1 MLTLETFTKNWEKKF
16 PALLLKKST
25 FIIAIS
31 GGVDSIVL
39 AYLMHKAGAT
49 ISMAHA
55 NFQLRGEESTEDEN
69 FVKDFAAKYSIPLA
83 LNKFETAAYA
93 QTYKMG
99 IQEAAREMRYA
110 WFSTLLSEN
119 TSIKK
124 VLLTAHHA
132 DDQVETVFMQ
142 LSRGTGL
149 HGLTGIPER
158 REDTLS
164 IARPLLAFS
173 KEEITQFASTHN
185 LSFVEDSSNSKDDYT
200 RNLFRHKIVPIIQEV
215 IPNMTQ
221 NVLDT
226 INRLKE
232 SEAIVESTVTD
243 FWKKGLRVQKGILT
257 IPIKHWK
264 KVNHNFTY
272 TWGLIKNYG
281 FKPQQIS
288 EVHKLL
294 AAVNGAYIATASH
307 RFIKFNDS
315 LQIID
320 NNTDKEHVIIHVAD
334 GELQVNNG
342 VLHFEMKEAISPSEI
357 KKESKYAYLDADKLE
372 WPLLFRTWQPTDYF
386 YPLGLRKKKKLN
398 HFLGGLKLSPAIKQK
413 IAVLSMGDKLVWV
426 VGQRIDDRFKIT
438 DQTKNVLVITSI
450 DKH

>member
-1 MLTLETFTKNWEKKF
+1 MLTLETFTQHWEKKF
-16 PALLLKKST
+16 PALPLHKT
-25 FIIAIS
+25 AFIVAIS

-39 AYLMHKAGAT
+39 AYLMHQAGAN

-55 NFQLRGEESTEDEN
+55 NFQLRGEESTRDEN
-69 FVKDFAAKYSIPLA
+69 FVKAFAEKYTIPLA

-93 QTYKMG
+93 VAYKMG

-110 WFSTLLSEN
+110 WFSTLLSDQSN
-119 TSIKK
+119 TKK

-142 LSRGTGL
+142 LARGTGL

-158 REDTLS
+158 REDALS
-164 IARPLLAFS
+164 LARPLLSFS
-173 KEEITQFASTHN
+173 KDEIIECAKTN
-185 LSFVEDSSNSKDDYT
+185 GLDFVEDSSNSKDDYT
-200 RNLFRHKIVPIIQEV
+200 RNLFRHKIVPTIQEL

-226 INRLKE
+226 IQRLKE
-232 SEAIVESTVTD
+232 SETIVETTVAD

-257 IPIKHWK
+257 IPVKHWK

-294 AAVNGAYIATASH
+294 VANNGAYIATPSH
-307 RFIKFNDS
+307 RFIKFNES
-315 LQIID
+315 IQIID
-320 NNTDKEHVIIHVAD
+320 NNTEKEHIVIHVAD
-334 GELQVNNG
+334 GDLQVNEG
-342 VLHFEMKEAISPSEI
+342 ILHFEMKTALNLGAI
-357 KKESKYAYLDADKLE
+357 KKEPNYAYLDADKLE

-398 HFLGGLKLSPAIKQK
+398 HFLGGLKLSPAAKQK
-413 IAVLSMGDKLVWV
+413 TAVLTMGDKLLWV

-438 DQTKNVLVITSI
+438 DQTKNVLEVTWT

>member
-1 MLTLETFTKNWEKKF
+1 MLTLETFTQHWEKKF
-16 PALLLKKST
+16 PALSLHKT
-25 FIIAIS
+25 AFIVAIS

-39 AYLMHKAGAT
+39 AFLMHQAGAN

-55 NFQLRGEESTEDEN
+55 NFQLRGEESTRDEN
-69 FVKDFAAKYSIPLA
+69 FVKAFAEKYTISLA

-110 WFSTLLSEN
+110 WFSTLLSED
-119 TSIKK
+119 TSVKK

-142 LSRGTGL
+142 LARGTGL

-158 REDTLS
+158 REDALS
-164 IARPLLAFS
+164 IARPLLHFS
-173 KEEITQFASTHN
+173 KEAITQFAKTN
-185 LSFVEDSSNSKDDYT
+185 GLDFVEDSSNGKDDYT
-200 RNLFRHKIVPIIQEV
+200 RNLFRHKIVPTIQEV
-215 IPNMTQ
+215 IPNMAQ

-226 INRLKE
+226 IQRLKE
-232 SEAIVESTVTD
+232 SETIVETTVAD

-257 IPIKHWK
+257 IPVKHWK

-294 AAVNGAYIATASH
+294 AATNGAYIATPSY
-307 RFIKFNDS
+307 RFIKFNES
-315 LQIID
+315 IQIID
-320 NNTDKEHVIIHVAD
+320 NNTEKEHIVIHVAD
-334 GELQVNNG
+334 GDLQVKEG
-342 VLHFEMKEAISPSEI
+342 VLHFEMKAALKLGDI
-357 KKESKYAYLDADKLE
+357 KKESNYAYLDADKLE

-398 HFLGGLKLSPAIKQK
+398 HFLGSLKLSPAAKQK
-413 IAVLSMGDKLVWV
+413 TAVLTMGDKLLWV
-426 VGQRIDDRFKIT
+426 VGKRIDDRFKIT
-438 DQTKNVLVITSI
+438 DQTKNVLVITWT

>member
-1 MLTLETFTKNWEKKF
+1 MLTLETFTQHWEKKF
-16 PALLLKKST
+16 PALPLHKT
-25 FIIAIS
+25 AFIVAIS

-39 AYLMHKAGAT
+39 AYLMHQAGAN

-55 NFQLRGEESTEDEN
+55 NFQLRGEESTRDEN
-69 FVKDFAAKYSIPLA
+69 FVKAFAEKYTIPLA

-93 QTYKMG
+93 VAYKMG

-110 WFSTLLSEN
+110 WFSTLLSDQSN
-119 TSIKK
+119 TKK

-142 LSRGTGL
+142 LARGTGL

-158 REDTLS
+158 REDALS
-164 IARPLLAFS
+164 LARPLLSFS
-173 KEEITQFASTHN
+173 KDEIIECAKTN
-185 LSFVEDSSNSKDDYT
+185 GLDFVEDSSNSKDDYT
-200 RNLFRHKIVPIIQEV
+200 RNLFRHKIVPTIQEI

-226 INRLKE
+226 IQRLKE
-232 SEAIVESTVTD
+232 SETIVETTVAD

-257 IPIKHWK
+257 IPVKHWK

-294 AAVNGAYIATASH
+294 VANNGAYIATPSH
-307 RFIKFNDS
+307 RFIKFNES
-315 LQIID
+315 IQIID
-320 NNTDKEHVIIHVAD
+320 NNTEKEHIVIHVAD
-334 GELQVNNG
+334 GDLQVNEG
-342 VLHFEMKEAISPSEI
+342 VLHFEMKTALNLGAI
-357 KKESKYAYLDADKLE
+357 KKEPNYAYLDADKLE

-398 HFLGGLKLSPAIKQK
+398 HFLGGLKLSPAAKQK
-413 IAVLSMGDKLVWV
+413 TAVLTMGDKLLWV

-438 DQTKNVLVITSI
+438 DQTKNVLVVTWT

>member
-1 MLTLETFTKNWEKKF
+1 MLTLETFTQHWEKKF
-16 PALLLKKST
+16 PALSLHKT
-25 FIIAIS
+25 AFIVAIS

-39 AYLMHKAGAT
+39 AYLMHQAGAN

-55 NFQLRGEESTEDEN
+55 NFQLRGEESTRDEN
-69 FVKDFAAKYSIPLA
+69 FVKAFAEKYTIPLA

-93 QTYKMG
+93 VAYKMG

-110 WFSTLLSEN
+110 WFSTLLSNQSN
-119 TSIKK
+119 TKK

-142 LSRGTGL
+142 LARGTGL

-158 REDTLS
+158 REDALS
-164 IARPLLAFS
+164 LARPLLSFS
-173 KEEITQFASTHN
+173 KDEIIECAKTN
-185 LSFVEDSSNSKDDYT
+185 GLDFVEDSSNSKDDYT
-200 RNLFRHKIVPIIQEV
+200 RNLFRHKIVPTIQEI

-226 INRLKE
+226 IQRLKE
-232 SEAIVESTVTD
+232 SETIVETTVAD

-257 IPIKHWK
+257 IPVKHWK

-294 AAVNGAYIATASH
+294 VANNGAYIATPSH
-307 RFIKFNDS
+307 RYIKFNDS
-315 LQIID
+315 IQIID
-320 NNTDKEHVIIHVAD
+320 NNTEKEHIVIHVAD
-334 GELQVNNG
+334 GDLQVNEG
-342 VLHFEMKEAISPSEI
+342 VLHFEMKTALNLGDI
-357 KKESKYAYLDADKLE
+357 KKELNYAYLDADKLE

-398 HFLGGLKLSPAIKQK
+398 HFLGGLKLSPAAKQK
-413 IAVLSMGDKLVWV
+413 TAVLTMGDKLLWV
-426 VGQRIDDRFKIT
+426 VGQRIDERFKIT
-438 DQTKNVLVITSI
+438 DQTKNVLVITWT

>member
-1 MLTLETFTKNWEKKF
+1 MLTLETFIKNWEKKF
-16 PALLLKKST
+16 PALPLKKST
-25 FIIAIS
+25 FIIAVS

-39 AYLMHKAGAT
+39 AYLMHKVGAC

-55 NFQLRGEESTEDEN
+55 NFQLRGEESTRDEN
-69 FVKDFAAKYSIPLA
+69 FVKAFAEKHSIPLA
-83 LNKFETAAYA
+83 LNKFETDAYA

-110 WFSTLLSEN
+110 WFSTLLSDQDN
-119 TSIKK
+119 AKK

-142 LSRGTGL
+142 FARGTGL

-158 REDTLS
+158 REDALS
-164 IARPLLAFS
+164 IARPLLHFS
-173 KEEITQFASTHN
+173 KDEIIEFAKTN
-185 LSFVEDSSNSKDDYT
+185 GLDFVEDSSNSKDEYT
-200 RNLFRHKIVPIIQEV
+200 RNLFRHKILPTIQEV

-226 INRLKE
+226 IQRLKE
-232 SEAIVESTVTD
+232 SETIVETTVAD

-257 IPIKHWK
+257 IPVKHWK
-264 KVNHNFTY
+264 KVNHSFTY

-294 AAVNGAYIATASH
+294 VANNGAYIATPSH
-307 RFIKFNDS
+307 RFIKFNES
-315 LQIID
+315 IQIID
-320 NNTDKEHVIIHVAD
+320 NNTDKEHIVIHVAD
-334 GELQVNNG
+334 GDLQVNEG
-342 VLHFEMKEAISPSEI
+342 VLHFEMNAALKLVDI
-357 KKESKYAYLDADKLE
+357 KKEPNYAYLDADKLE

-398 HFLGGLKLSPAIKQK
+398 HFLGSLKLSPAAKQNT
-413 IAVLSMGDKLVWV
+413 AVLTMGDKLLWV

-438 DQTKNVLVITSI
+438 DQTKNVLVITWTG
-450 DKH
+450 KH

>member
-16 PALLLKKST
+16 PALSLKKST
-25 FIIAIS
+25 FMIAVS

-39 AYLMHKAGAT
+39 SYLMHKAGAT

-55 NFQLRGEESTEDEN
+55 NFQLRGEESTRDEN

-110 WFSTLLSEN
+110 WFSTLLTEN
-119 TSIKK
+119 TSVTK

-142 LSRGTGL
+142 LARGTGL

-158 REDTLS
+158 REDALLMV
-164 IARPLLAFS
+164 RPLLTFS
-173 KEEITQFASTHN
+173 KNEITQFAKTN
-185 LSFVEDSSNSKDDYT
+185 GLDFVEDSSNSKDDYT

-232 SEAIVESTVTD
+232 AEAIVESTVTE
-243 FWKKGLRVQKGILT
+243 FWKKGVRVHRGILT
-257 IPIKHWK
+257 VPVKYWK
-264 KVNHNFTY
+264 KVNNNFTY

-294 AAVNGAYIATASH
+294 AANNGAYILTPSH
-307 RFIKFNDS
+307 RFIKFNDTI
-315 LQIID
+315 QIID
-320 NNTDKEHVIIHVAD
+320 NNTEKEHIIIHVAD
-334 GELQVNNG
+334 GDLQVNNG
-342 VLHFEMKEAISPSEI
+342 VLHFEMKEDIRSGEI
-357 KKESKYAYLDADKLE
+357 KKEAKYAYLDAGKLE

-386 YPLGLRKKKKLN
+386 YPLGLGKKKKLN
-398 HFLGGLKLSPAIKQK
+398 HFLGALKLSPAIKQK
-413 IAVLSMGDKLVWV
+413 TAVLSMGDKLVWV
-426 VGQRIDDRFKIT
+426 VGHRIDDRFKIT
-438 DQTKNVLVITSI
+438 DQTKNVLVITWI

>member
-1 MLTLETFTKNWEKKF
+1 
-16 PALLLKKST
+16 
-25 FIIAIS
+25 
-31 GGVDSIVL
+31 
-39 AYLMHKAGAT
+39 
-49 ISMAHA
+49 
-55 NFQLRGEESTEDEN
+55 
-69 FVKDFAAKYSIPLA
+69 
-83 LNKFETAAYA
+83 
-93 QTYKMG
+93 MG

-110 WFSTLLSEN
+110 WFSTLLSDQTN
-119 TSIKK
+119 TKK

-142 LSRGTGL
+142 LARGTGL

-158 REDTLS
+158 REDALS
-164 IARPLLAFS
+164 IARPLLSFS
-173 KEEITQFASTHN
+173 KLAIIEFAKSN
-185 LSFVEDSSNSKDDYT
+185 GLDFVEDSSNTKDDYT

-215 IPNMTQ
+215 MPNMTQ

-226 INRLKE
+226 IQRLKE
-232 SEAIVESTVTD
+232 SETIVETTVAD

-257 IPIKHWK
+257 IPVKHWK

-294 AAVNGAYIATASH
+294 AATNGAYIATPSH
-307 RFIKFNDS
+307 RFIKFNES
-315 LQIID
+315 IQIID
-320 NNTDKEHVIIHVAD
+320 NNTEKQHIVIHVAD
-334 GELQVNNG
+334 GDLQVNEG
-342 VLHFEMKEAISPSEI
+342 VLHFEMRTALKLGDI
-357 KKESKYAYLDADKLE
+357 KKEPNYAYLDADKLE

-398 HFLGGLKLSPAIKQK
+398 HFLGGLKLSPAAKQK
-413 IAVLSMGDKLVWV
+413 TTVLTMGDKLLWV

-438 DQTKNVLVITSI
+438 DQTKNVLVITWT

>member
-1 MLTLETFTKNWEKKF
+1 MLTLENFTRNWEKIF
-16 PALLLKKST
+16 PALSLKKLT
-25 FIIAIS
+25 FIIGVS

-39 AYLMHKAGAT
+39 AYLMHKAGAC

-55 NFQLRGEESTEDEN
+55 NFQLRGEESTRDEN
-69 FVKDFAAKYSIPLA
+69 FVKAFAEKYSIPLA

-110 WFSTLLSEN
+110 WFSTLLSDQAN
-119 TSIKK
+119 TKK

-142 LSRGTGL
+142 IARGTGL

-158 REDTLS
+158 REDALS
-164 IARPLLAFS
+164 IARPLLHFS
-173 KEEITQFASTHN
+173 KEAIIEFAKLN
-185 LSFVEDSSNSKDDYT
+185 GLDFVEDSSNTKDDYT
-200 RNLFRHKIVPIIQEV
+200 RNLFRHKIIPTIQEV

-226 INRLKE
+226 IQRLKE
-232 SEAIVESTVTD
+232 SETIVESTVAD
-243 FWKKGLRVQKGILT
+243 FWKKGLRVQKGILS
-257 IPIKHWK
+257 IPVKHWK

-294 AAVNGAYIATASH
+294 VANNGAYIATPSH
-307 RFIKFNDS
+307 RFIKFNES
-315 LQIID
+315 IQIID
-320 NNTDKEHVIIHVAD
+320 NNTEKEHIVIHVAD
-334 GELQVNNG
+334 GDLQVNEG
-342 VLHFEMKEAISPSEI
+342 VLHFEMKTALKLGDI
-357 KKESKYAYLDADKLE
+357 KKEPNYAYLDADKLE

-398 HFLGGLKLSPAIKQK
+398 HFLGGLKLSPAAKQK
-413 IAVLSMGDKLVWV
+413 TAVLTIGDKLIWV
-426 VGQRIDDRFKIT
+426 VGYRIDDRFKIT
-438 DQTKNVLVITSI
+438 DQTKNVLVITWT

>member
-1 MLTLETFTKNWEKKF
+1 MLTLETFTQHWEKKF
-16 PALLLKKST
+16 PALPLHKT
-25 FIIAIS
+25 AFIVAIS

-39 AYLMHKAGAT
+39 AYLMHQAGAN

-55 NFQLRGEESTEDEN
+55 NFQLRGEESTRDEN
-69 FVKDFAAKYSIPLA
+69 FVKAFAEKYTIPLA

-93 QTYKMG
+93 VAYKMG

-110 WFSTLLSEN
+110 WFSTLLSDQSN
-119 TSIKK
+119 TKK

-142 LSRGTGL
+142 LARGTGL

-158 REDTLS
+158 REDALS
-164 IARPLLAFS
+164 LARPLLSFS
-173 KEEITQFASTHN
+173 KDEIIECAKTN
-185 LSFVEDSSNSKDDYT
+185 GLDFVEDSSNSKDDYT
-200 RNLFRHKIVPIIQEV
+200 RNLFRHKIVPTIQEI

-226 INRLKE
+226 IQRLKE
-232 SEAIVESTVTD
+232 SETIVEATVAD

-257 IPIKHWK
+257 IPVKHWK

-294 AAVNGAYIATASH
+294 VANNGAYIATPSH
-307 RFIKFNDS
+307 RFIKFNES
-315 LQIID
+315 IQIID
-320 NNTDKEHVIIHVAD
+320 NNTEKEHIVIHVAD
-334 GELQVNNG
+334 GDLQVNEG
-342 VLHFEMKEAISPSEI
+342 VLHFEMKTALNLGAI
-357 KKESKYAYLDADKLE
+357 KKEPNYAYLDADKLE

-398 HFLGGLKLSPAIKQK
+398 HFLGGLKLSPAAKQK
-413 IAVLSMGDKLVWV
+413 TAVLTMGDKLLWV

-438 DQTKNVLVITSI
+438 DQTKNVLEVTWT

>member
-1 MLTLETFTKNWEKKF
+1 MLTLETFTQHWEKKF
-16 PALLLKKST
+16 PALPLHKT
-25 FIIAIS
+25 AFIVAIS

-39 AYLMHKAGAT
+39 AYLMHQAGAN

-55 NFQLRGEESTEDEN
+55 NFQLRGEESTRDEN
-69 FVKDFAAKYSIPLA
+69 FVKAFAEKYTIPLA

-93 QTYKMG
+93 VAYKMG

-110 WFSTLLSEN
+110 WFSTLLSDQSN
-119 TSIKK
+119 TKK

-142 LSRGTGL
+142 LARGTGL

-158 REDTLS
+158 REDALS
-164 IARPLLAFS
+164 LARPLLSFS
-173 KEEITQFASTHN
+173 KDEIIECAKTN
-185 LSFVEDSSNSKDDYT
+185 GLDFVEDSSNSKDDYT
-200 RNLFRHKIVPIIQEV
+200 RNLFRHKIVPTIQEL

-226 INRLKE
+226 IQRLKE
-232 SEAIVESTVTD
+232 SETIVETTVAD

-257 IPIKHWK
+257 IPVKHWK

-294 AAVNGAYIATASH
+294 VANNGAYIATPSH
-307 RFIKFNDS
+307 RFIKFNES
-315 LQIID
+315 IQIID
-320 NNTDKEHVIIHVAD
+320 NNTEKEHIVIHVAD
-334 GELQVNNG
+334 GDLQVNEG
-342 VLHFEMKEAISPSEI
+342 ILHFEMKTALNLGAI
-357 KKESKYAYLDADKLE
+357 KKEPNYAYLDADKLE

-386 YPLGLRKKKKLN
+386 YPLGLHKKKKLN
-398 HFLGGLKLSPAIKQK
+398 HFLGGLKLSPAAKQK
-413 IAVLSMGDKLVWV
+413 TAVLTMGDKLLWV

-438 DQTKNVLVITSI
+438 DQTKNVLEVTWT

>member
-1 MLTLETFTKNWEKKF
+1 MLTLETFTQHWEKKF
-16 PALLLKKST
+16 PALPLHKT
-25 FIIAIS
+25 AFIVAIS

-39 AYLMHKAGAT
+39 AYLMHQAGAN

-55 NFQLRGEESTEDEN
+55 NFQLRGEESTRDEN
-69 FVKDFAAKYSIPLA
+69 FVKAFAEKYTIPLA

-93 QTYKMG
+93 VAYKMG

-110 WFSTLLSEN
+110 WFSTLLSDQSN
-119 TSIKK
+119 TKK

-142 LSRGTGL
+142 LARGTGL

-158 REDTLS
+158 REDALS
-164 IARPLLAFS
+164 LARPLLSFS
-173 KEEITQFASTHN
+173 KDEIIECAKTN
-185 LSFVEDSSNSKDDYT
+185 GLDFVEDSSNSKDDYT
-200 RNLFRHKIVPIIQEV
+200 RNLFRHKIVPTIQEL

-226 INRLKE
+226 IQRLKE
-232 SEAIVESTVTD
+232 SETIVETTVAD

-257 IPIKHWK
+257 IPVKHWK

-294 AAVNGAYIATASH
+294 VANNGAYIATPSH
-307 RFIKFNDS
+307 RFIKFNES
-315 LQIID
+315 IQIID
-320 NNTDKEHVIIHVAD
+320 NNTEKEHIVIHVAD
-334 GELQVNNG
+334 GDLQVNEG
-342 VLHFEMKEAISPSEI
+342 ILHFEMKTALNLGAI
-357 KKESKYAYLDADKLE
+357 KKEPNYAYLDADKLE

-398 HFLGGLKLSPAIKQK
+398 HFLGGLKLSPAAKQK
-413 IAVLSMGDKLVWV
+413 TAVLTMGDKLLWV

-438 DQTKNVLVITSI
+438 DQTKNVLVVTWT

>member
-1 MLTLETFTKNWEKKF
+1 MLTLENFTRNWEKKF
-16 PALLLKKST
+16 SALSLKKST
-25 FIIAIS
+25 FIIAVS
-31 GGVDSIVL
+31 GGVDSMVL
-39 AYLMHKAGAT
+39 AYLMHQAGAT
-49 ISMAHA
+49 ITMAHA
-55 NFQLRGEESTEDEN
+55 NFQLRGEESTRDEN
-69 FVKDFAAKYSIPLA
+69 FVKAFAEKYAIPLA

-93 QTYKMG
+93 GTYKMG

-110 WFSTLLSEN
+110 WFSTLLSDQTN
-119 TSIKK
+119 TQK

-142 LSRGTGL
+142 LARGTGL

-164 IARPLLAFS
+164 IARPLLHFS
-173 KEEITQFASTHN
+173 KNEIIEFAKSN
-185 LSFVEDSSNSKDDYT
+185 SLDFVEDSSNTKDDYT
-200 RNLFRHKIVPIIQEV
+200 RNLFRHKVVPIIQEV

-226 INRLKE
+226 IQRLKE
-232 SEAIVESTVTD
+232 SEIIVETTVAD

-257 IPIKHWK
+257 IPVKHWK

-294 AAVNGAYIATASH
+294 VANNGAYIATPSH
-307 RFIKFNDS
+307 RFIKFNES
-315 LQIID
+315 IQIID
-320 NNTDKEHVIIHVAD
+320 NNTEKQHIVIHVAD
-334 GELQVNNG
+334 GDLQVNEG
-342 VLHFEMKEAISPSEI
+342 VLHFEMKPAVKLGDI
-357 KKESKYAYLDADKLE
+357 KKEPNYAYLDADKLE
-372 WPLLFRTWQPTDYF
+372 WPLLFRTWQATDYF

-413 IAVLSMGDKLVWV
+413 TAVITMSDKLVWV

-438 DQTKNVLVITSI
+438 DQTKNVLVITWT

>member
-1 MLTLETFTKNWEKKF
+1 MLTLENFTRNWEKIF
-16 PALLLKKST
+16 PALSLKKLT
-25 FIIAIS
+25 FIIGVS

-39 AYLMHKAGAT
+39 AYLMHKAGAC

-55 NFQLRGEESTEDEN
+55 NFQLRGEESTRDEN
-69 FVKDFAAKYSIPLA
+69 FVKAFAEKYSIPLA

-110 WFSTLLSEN
+110 WFSTLLSDQAN
-119 TSIKK
+119 TKK

-142 LSRGTGL
+142 IARGTGL

-158 REDTLS
+158 REDALS
-164 IARPLLAFS
+164 IARPLLHFS
-173 KEEITQFASTHN
+173 KEAIIEFAKLN
-185 LSFVEDSSNSKDDYT
+185 GLDFVEDSSNTKDDYT
-200 RNLFRHKIVPIIQEV
+200 RNLFRHKIIPTIQEV

-226 INRLKE
+226 IQRLKE
-232 SEAIVESTVTD
+232 SETIVESTVAD
-243 FWKKGLRVQKGILT
+243 FWKKGLRVQKGILS
-257 IPIKHWK
+257 IPVKHWK

-294 AAVNGAYIATASH
+294 VANNGAYIATPSH
-307 RFIKFNDS
+307 RFIKFNES
-315 LQIID
+315 IQIID
-320 NNTDKEHVIIHVAD
+320 NNTEKEHIVIHVAD
-334 GELQVNNG
+334 GDLQVNEG
-342 VLHFEMKEAISPSEI
+342 VLHFEMKTALKLGDI
-357 KKESKYAYLDADKLE
+357 KKEPNYAYLDADKLE

-398 HFLGGLKLSPAIKQK
+398 HFLGGLKLSPAAKQK
-413 IAVLSMGDKLVWV
+413 TAVLTMCDKLLWV
-426 VGQRIDDRFKIT
+426 VGYRIDDRFKIT
-438 DQTKNVLVITSI
+438 EQTKNVLVITWTG
-450 DKH
+450 KH

>member
-1 MLTLETFTKNWEKKF
+1 MLTLETFTQHWEKKF
-16 PALLLKKST
+16 PALPLHKT
-25 FIIAIS
+25 AFIVAIS

-39 AYLMHKAGAT
+39 AYLMHQAGAN

-55 NFQLRGEESTEDEN
+55 NFQLRGEESTRDEN
-69 FVKDFAAKYSIPLA
+69 FVKAFAEKYTIPLA

-93 QTYKMG
+93 VAYKMG

-110 WFSTLLSEN
+110 WFSTLLSDQAN
-119 TSIKK
+119 TKK

-142 LSRGTGL
+142 LARGTGL

-158 REDTLS
+158 REDALS
-164 IARPLLAFS
+164 LARPLLSFS
-173 KEEITQFASTHN
+173 KDEIIECAKTN
-185 LSFVEDSSNSKDDYT
+185 GLDFVEDSSNSKDDYT
-200 RNLFRHKIVPIIQEV
+200 RNLFRHKIVPTIQEI

-226 INRLKE
+226 IQRLKE
-232 SEAIVESTVTD
+232 SETIVEATVAD

-257 IPIKHWK
+257 IPVKHWK

-294 AAVNGAYIATASH
+294 VANNGAYIATPSH
-307 RFIKFNDS
+307 RFIKFNES
-315 LQIID
+315 IQIID
-320 NNTDKEHVIIHVAD
+320 NNTEKEHIVIHVAD
-334 GELQVNNG
+334 GDLQVNEG
-342 VLHFEMKEAISPSEI
+342 VLHFEMKTALNLGAI
-357 KKESKYAYLDADKLE
+357 KKEPNYAYLDADKLE

-398 HFLGGLKLSPAIKQK
+398 HFLGGLKLSPAAKQK
-413 IAVLSMGDKLVWV
+413 TAVLTMGDKLLWV

-438 DQTKNVLVITSI
+438 DQTKNVLEVTWT

>member
-1 MLTLETFTKNWEKKF
+1 MLTLENFTRNWEKIF
-16 PALLLKKST
+16 PALSLKKST
-25 FIIAIS
+25 FIIGVS
-31 GGVDSIVL
+31 GGIDSIVL
-39 AYLMHKAGAT
+39 AYLMHKAGAC

-55 NFQLRGEESTEDEN
+55 NFQLRGEESTRDEN
-69 FVKDFAAKYSIPLA
+69 FVKDFASKYSIPLA

-93 QTYKMG
+93 ETYKMG

-110 WFSTLLSEN
+110 WFSTLLSDQAN
-119 TSIKK
+119 TKK

-142 LSRGTGL
+142 LARGTGL

-158 REDTLS
+158 REDALS
-164 IARPLLAFS
+164 IARPLLHFS
-173 KEEITQFASTHN
+173 KNEITQFAKTN
-185 LSFVEDSSNSKDDYT
+185 GLDFVEDSSNTKDDYT
-200 RNLFRHKIVPIIQEV
+200 RNLFRHKIVPTIQEI

-226 INRLKE
+226 IQRLKE
-232 SEAIVESTVTD
+232 SETIVETTVAD

-257 IPIKHWK
+257 IPVKHWK

-294 AAVNGAYIATASH
+294 VATNGAYIATPSY

-315 LQIID
+315 IQIID
-320 NNTDKEHVIIHVAD
+320 NNTEKEHIVIHVAD
-334 GELQVNNG
+334 GDLQVKEG
-342 VLHFEMKEAISPSEI
+342 VLHFEMKAALKLGDI
-357 KKESKYAYLDADKLE
+357 KKESNYAYLDADKLE

-398 HFLGGLKLSPAIKQK
+398 HFLGGLKLSPAAKQK
-413 IAVLSMGDKLVWV
+413 TAVLTMGDKLIWV
-426 VGQRIDDRFKIT
+426 VGKRIDDRFKIT
-438 DQTKNVLVITSI
+438 DQTKNVLVITWT

>member
-1 MLTLETFTKNWEKKF
+1 MLTLETFTRNWEKKF
-16 PALLLKKST
+16 PALSIKKST

-39 AYLMHKAGAT
+39 AYLMHKSGAT

-55 NFQLRGEESTEDEN
+55 NFQLRGEESTRDEN

-110 WFSTLLSEN
+110 WFSTLLLDQTN
-119 TSIKK
+119 TKK

-142 LSRGTGL
+142 LARGTGL

-215 IPNMTQ
+215 IPNITQ

-232 SEAIVESTVTD
+232 SEAIVESTVSD

-294 AAVNGAYIATASH
+294 AAVNGAYIATPSH

-315 LQIID
+315 IQIID
-320 NNTDKEHVIIHVAD
+320 NNTEKEHIIIHVAD

-342 VLHFEMKEAISPSEI
+342 VLHFEMKEAISPNEI

-372 WPLLFRTWQPTDYF
+372 WPLLFRTWQATDYF
-386 YPLGLRKKKKLN
+386 YPLGLCKKKKLN

>member
-1 MLTLETFTKNWEKKF
+1 MLTLETFIKNWEKIF
-16 PALLLKKST
+16 PALSLKKST

-31 GGVDSIVL
+31 GGVDSMVL
-39 AYLMHKAGAT
+39 AYLMHKAGAN
-49 ISMAHA
+49 ISLAHA
-55 NFQLRGEESTEDEN
+55 NFQLRGEESTRDEN
-69 FVKDFAAKYSIPLA
+69 FVKDFAAKYSIPLL

-93 QTYKMG
+93 GAYKMG

-119 TSIKK
+119 ANEKK

-142 LSRGTGL
+142 IARGTGL

-158 REDTLS
+158 REDSLS
-164 IARPLLAFS
+164 IARPLLSFS
-173 KEEITQFASTHN
+173 KDAITQFAKNNS
-185 LSFVEDSSNSKDDYT
+185 LDFVEDSSNNKDDYT
-200 RNLFRHKIVPIIQEV
+200 RNLFRHKIVPTIQEL

-226 INRLKE
+226 IKRLKE
-232 SEAIVESTVTD
+232 SESIVESTVTD

-281 FKPQQIS
+281 FRPQQIS

-294 AAVNGAYIATASH
+294 EAVNGAYIATPSH

-315 LQIID
+315 IQIID
-320 NNTDKEHVIIHVAD
+320 NNTDKEHIIIHVAD
-334 GELQVNNG
+334 GDLQVNHG
-342 VLHFEMKEAISPSEI
+342 ILHLEMREAISLGEI
-357 KKESKYAYLDADKLE
+357 KKESKFAYLDAGKLE
-372 WPLLFRTWQPTDYF
+372 WPLLFRTWQASDYF

-398 HFLGGLKLSPAIKQK
+398 HFLGSLKLSPAAKQK
-413 IAVLSMGDKLVWV
+413 TAVLTMGDKLLWV
-426 VGQRIDDRFKIT
+426 VGHRIDDRFKIT
-438 DQTKNVLVITSI
+438 DQTKNVLVITWT

>member
-1 MLTLETFTKNWEKKF
+1 MLTLENFTRNWEKIF
-16 PALLLKKST
+16 PALSLKKST
-25 FIIAIS
+25 FIIGVS
-31 GGVDSIVL
+31 GGIDSIVL
-39 AYLMHKAGAT
+39 AYLMHKAGAC

-55 NFQLRGEESTEDEN
+55 NFQLRGEESTRDEN
-69 FVKDFAAKYSIPLA
+69 FVKDFASKYSIPLA

-93 QTYKMG
+93 ETYKMG

-110 WFSTLLSEN
+110 WFSTLLSDQAN
-119 TSIKK
+119 TKK

-158 REDTLS
+158 REDALS
-164 IARPLLAFS
+164 IARPLLHFS
-173 KEEITQFASTHN
+173 KNEITQFAKTN
-185 LSFVEDSSNSKDDYT
+185 GLDFVEDSSNTKDDYT
-200 RNLFRHKIVPIIQEV
+200 RNLFRHKIVPTIQEI

-226 INRLKE
+226 IQRLKE
-232 SEAIVESTVTD
+232 SETIVETTVAD

-257 IPIKHWK
+257 IPVKHWK

-294 AAVNGAYIATASH
+294 VATNGAYMATPSY

-315 LQIID
+315 IQIID
-320 NNTDKEHVIIHVAD
+320 NNTEKEHIVIHVAD
-334 GELQVNNG
+334 GDLQVKEG
-342 VLHFEMKEAISPSEI
+342 VLHFEMKAALKLGDI
-357 KKESKYAYLDADKLE
+357 KKESNYAYLDADKLE

-398 HFLGGLKLSPAIKQK
+398 HFLGGLKLSPAAKQK
-413 IAVLSMGDKLVWV
+413 TAVLTMGDKLIWV
-426 VGQRIDDRFKIT
+426 VGKRIDDRFKIT
-438 DQTKNVLVITSI
+438 DQTKNVLVITWT

>member
-1 MLTLETFTKNWEKKF
+1 MLTLETFIKNWEKKF
-16 PALLLKKST
+16 PALSLKKST
-25 FIIAIS
+25 FIVAIS
-31 GGVDSIVL
+31 GGVDSMVL
-39 AYLMHKAGAT
+39 AYLMHNAGAK

-55 NFQLRGEESTEDEN
+55 NFQLRGEESTRDEK
-69 FVKDFAAKYSIPLA
+69 FVKDFASKYSIPLA
-83 LNKFETAAYA
+83 LNKFETVAYA

-110 WFSTLLSEN
+110 WFSNLLSEN
-119 TSIKK
+119 ISVKK

-142 LSRGTGL
+142 LARGTGL

-158 REDTLS
+158 REDALS

-173 KEEITQFASTHN
+173 KEEILEFATLN
-185 LSFVEDSSNSKDDYT
+185 NIGFVEDSSNSKDDYT

-215 IPNMTQ
+215 IPHMTQ

-226 INRLKE
+226 IHRLKE
-232 SEAIVESTVTD
+232 SESIVESTVTN
-243 FWKKGLRVQKGILT
+243 FWEKGLRVQKGILT
-257 IPIKHWK
+257 IQIKYWK

-294 AAVNGAYIATASH
+294 TAVNGAYIATASH

-315 LQIID
+315 IQIID
-320 NNTDKEHVIIHVAD
+320 NNTDKEHIIIHVAD

-342 VLHFEMKEAISPSEI
+342 VLHFEMKEANSLGEI
-357 KKESKYAYLDADKLE
+357 KKETKYAYLDADKLE
-372 WPLLFRTWQPTDYF
+372 WPLLYRTWQATDYF

-398 HFLGGLKLSPAIKQK
+398 HFLGGLKLSPAAKQQT
-413 IAVLSMGDKLVWV
+413 AVLTMGDKLLWV
-426 VGQRIDDRFKIT
+426 VGQRIDDRYKIT

>member
-1 MLTLETFTKNWEKKF
+1 MLTLENFTRNWEKIF
-16 PALLLKKST
+16 PALSLKKST
-25 FIIAIS
+25 FIIGVS
-31 GGVDSIVL
+31 GGIDSIVL
-39 AYLMHKAGAT
+39 AYLMHKAGAC

-55 NFQLRGEESTEDEN
+55 NFQLRGEESTRDEN
-69 FVKDFAAKYSIPLA
+69 FVKDFASKYSIPLA

-93 QTYKMG
+93 ETYKMG

-110 WFSTLLSEN
+110 WFSTLLSDQAN
-119 TSIKK
+119 TKK

-158 REDTLS
+158 REDALS
-164 IARPLLAFS
+164 IARPLLHFS
-173 KEEITQFASTHN
+173 KNEITQFAKTN
-185 LSFVEDSSNSKDDYT
+185 GLDFVEDSSNTKDDYT
-200 RNLFRHKIVPIIQEV
+200 RNLFRHKIVPTIQEI

-226 INRLKE
+226 IQRLKE
-232 SEAIVESTVTD
+232 SETIVETTVAD

-257 IPIKHWK
+257 IPVKHWK

-294 AAVNGAYIATASH
+294 VATNGAYIATPSY

-315 LQIID
+315 IQIID
-320 NNTDKEHVIIHVAD
+320 NNTEKEHIVIHVAD
-334 GELQVNNG
+334 GDLQVKEG
-342 VLHFEMKEAISPSEI
+342 VLHFEMKAALKLGDI
-357 KKESKYAYLDADKLE
+357 KKESNYAYLDADKLE

-398 HFLGGLKLSPAIKQK
+398 HFLGGLKLSPAAKQK
-413 IAVLSMGDKLVWV
+413 TAVLTMGDKLIWV
-426 VGQRIDDRFKIT
+426 VGKRIDDRFKIT
-438 DQTKNVLVITSI
+438 DQTKNVLVITWT

>member
-1 MLTLETFTKNWEKKF
+1 MLTLETFIKNWEKKF
-16 PALLLKKST
+16 PALSLKKST
-25 FIIAIS
+25 FIIAVS

-39 AYLMHKAGAT
+39 AYLMHKAGAC

-55 NFQLRGEESTEDEN
+55 NFQLRGEESTRDEK
-69 FVKDFAAKYSIPLA
+69 FVKDFAAKYSIPLT

-110 WFSTLLSEN
+110 WFSNLLAEN
-119 TSIKK
+119 TSVKK

-142 LSRGTGL
+142 LARGTGL

-158 REDTLS
+158 REDALS
-164 IARPLLAFS
+164 IVRPLLSFS
-173 KEEITQFASTHN
+173 KLAIIEFAKTN
-185 LSFVEDSSNSKDDYT
+185 GLDFVEDSSNSKDDYT

-226 INRLKE
+226 IQRLKE
-232 SEAIVESTVTD
+232 SEAIVEATVTD

-257 IPIKHWK
+257 IPVRHWK

-281 FKPQQIS
+281 FKPQQIN

-294 AAVNGAYIATASH
+294 AATNGAYIATPSH
-307 RFIKFNDS
+307 RFIKFNES
-315 LQIID
+315 IQIID
-320 NNTDKEHVIIHVAD
+320 NNAEKEHIIIHVAD
-334 GELQVNNG
+334 GDLQVNNG
-342 VLHFEMKEAISPSEI
+342 VLHFEMKEAIALGEI

-372 WPLLFRTWQPTDYF
+372 WPLLFRTWQATDYF

-413 IAVLSMGDKLVWV
+413 TAVLSMGDKLLWV

-438 DQTKNVLVITSI
+438 DQTKNVLVITWI

>member
-1 MLTLETFTKNWEKKF
+1 MLTLENFTRNWEKNF
-16 PALLLKKST
+16 PALCLKRTT
-25 FIIAIS
+25 FIIAVS

-39 AYLMHKAGAT
+39 AYLMHRAGAC

-55 NFQLRGEESTEDEN
+55 NFQLRGQESTRDEN
-69 FVKDFAAKYSIPLA
+69 FVKAFAEKYSIPLA

-93 QTYKMG
+93 GTYKMG

-110 WFSTLLSEN
+110 WFSNLLSDD
-119 TSIKK
+119 SGVKK

-142 LSRGTGL
+142 LARGTGL
-149 HGLTGIPER
+149 HGLTGIPQR
-158 REDTLS
+158 REDALS
-164 IARPLLAFS
+164 IARPLLHFS
-173 KEEITQFASTHN
+173 KDEIIECAKKN
-185 LSFVEDSSNSKDDYT
+185 GLEFVEDSSNNKDDYT
-200 RNLFRHKIVPIIQEV
+200 RNLFRHKIVPAIQEV

-226 INRLKE
+226 IQRLKE
-232 SEAIVESTVTD
+232 SETIVETTVAD

-257 IPIKHWK
+257 IPVKHWK
-264 KVNHNFTY
+264 KINHNFTY
-272 TWGLIKNYG
+272 TWELIKNYG

-294 AAVNGAYIATASH
+294 VANNGAYIATPSH
-307 RFIKFNDS
+307 RFIKFNES
-315 LQIID
+315 IQIID
-320 NNTDKEHVIIHVAD
+320 NNTEKEHIVIHVAD
-334 GELQVNNG
+334 GNLQVNEG
-342 VLHFEMKEAISPSEI
+342 VLHFEMKTASTLGEI
-357 KKESKYAYLDADKLE
+357 KKEAKYAYLDADKLE

-398 HFLGGLKLSPAIKQK
+398 HFLGGLKLSPAAKQK
-413 IAVLSMGDKLVWV
+413 TAVLTMGDKLLWV

-438 DQTKNVLVITSI
+438 EQTKNVLVITWT
-450 DKH
+450 DRH

>member
-1 MLTLETFTKNWEKKF
+1 MLTLETFTQHWEKKF
-16 PALLLKKST
+16 PALPLNKT
-25 FIIAIS
+25 AFIVAIS

-39 AYLMHKAGAT
+39 AYLMHQAGAN

-55 NFQLRGEESTEDEN
+55 NFQLRGEESTRDEN
-69 FVKDFAAKYSIPLA
+69 FVKAFAEKYTIPLA

-93 QTYKMG
+93 VAYKMG

-110 WFSTLLSEN
+110 WFSTLLSDQAN
-119 TSIKK
+119 TKK

-142 LSRGTGL
+142 LARGTGL

-158 REDTLS
+158 REDALS
-164 IARPLLAFS
+164 IARPLLSFS
-173 KEEITQFASTHN
+173 KEAIIEFAKLN
-185 LSFVEDSSNSKDDYT
+185 GLDFVEDSSNSKDDYT
-200 RNLFRHKIVPIIQEV
+200 RNLFRHKIVPTIQEI

-226 INRLKE
+226 IQRLKE
-232 SEAIVESTVTD
+232 SETIVEATVAD

-257 IPIKHWK
+257 IPVKHWK

-294 AAVNGAYIATASH
+294 VANNGAYIATPSH
-307 RFIKFNDS
+307 RFIKFNES
-315 LQIID
+315 IQIID
-320 NNTDKEHVIIHVAD
+320 NNTEKEHIVIHVAD
-334 GELQVNNG
+334 GDLQVNEG
-342 VLHFEMKEAISPSEI
+342 VLHFEMKTALNLGAI
-357 KKESKYAYLDADKLE
+357 KKEPNYAYLDADKLE

-398 HFLGGLKLSPAIKQK
+398 HFLGGLKLSPAAKQK
-413 IAVLSMGDKLVWV
+413 TAVLTMGDKLLWV

-438 DQTKNVLVITSI
+438 DQTKNVLEVTWT